1 MPNQSLTEEQKE
13 AIRRIQQRQVKQNKT
28 GAITEKKETP
38 TEPLSPINTPTPSKK
53 RFPYML
59 LLLIGIVGI
68 FIVFLGDYFQ
78 NFEFIK
84 ISDKTKFTQE
94 EQESIGDQSIKSNKV
109 ANLTIGD
116 FTEDN
121 EINNIVIT
129 ITKENTLYLN
139 NHLVNLDSLTEKI
152 RQEIGENTDK
162 LIYLVAEQ
170 NVSQDKVD
178 QVIDRIEKGTTEMI
192 IIVRKSLY

>member
-1 MPNQSLTEEQKE
+1 MSDQLLTSQQKE
-13 AIRRIQQRQVKQNKT
+13 AIRRIQQRQANQNRT
-28 GAITEKKETP
+28 GALTEKKETP
-38 TEPLSPINTPTPSKK
+38 PEKLVATKK
-53 RFPYML
+53 RFPYIL
-59 LLLIGIVGI
+59 LLFLGVIGIL
-68 FIVFLGDYFQ
+68 FVFLGDYFQ

-139 NHLVNLDSLTEKI
+139 NRLINLDSLTEKI
-152 RQEIGENTDK
+152 RQEISETTDG
-162 LIYLVAEQ
+162 LIYLVVDQ
-170 NVSQDKVD
+170 NVSQNKID
-178 QVIDRIEKGTTEMI
+178 QVIDRIEKNVTGMI
-192 IIVRKSLY
+192 IIDRKSLY